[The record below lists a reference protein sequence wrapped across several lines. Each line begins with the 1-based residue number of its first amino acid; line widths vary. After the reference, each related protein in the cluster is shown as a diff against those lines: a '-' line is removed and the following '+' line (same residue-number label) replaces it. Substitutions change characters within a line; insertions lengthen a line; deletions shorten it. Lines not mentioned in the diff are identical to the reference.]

1 MADLETSEPDDDL
14 QSRGLLRQAAITTVM
29 ILLGL
34 KITVD
39 VVRRRWRAR

>member
-1 MADLETSEPDDDL
+1 MADLDTHETDDDL
-14 QSRGLLRQAAITTVM
+14 QSRGLLKQAAITAVM

-39 VVRRRWRAR
+39 VVRRRWSR